1 MHNRSFRELA
11 WKVFFLHNFQEIE
24 AVEEAWR
31 CETRELVTMVSRL
44 QTENQRLSQ
53 ETKGKSSSTEALNF
67 DPGLVQKLEEQ
78 VVKQRNEIK
87 QKNSELQEKIEFFE
101 HFAVEMEQ
109 QKNQNSEI
117 KKRSK
122 SLQNQIKTLCEE
134 RADFL
139 AKIQDQH
146 REMTALKKKLGIAEK
161 ENEDLEKD
169 ESTTPRFTIA
179 ELKEVLAERNELK
192 NRVNDLE
199 EELMAFKPLSASA
212 KEERPVSE
220 GEEDA
225 PVQGNLNYF
234 FLIACSLLMA
244 LIKNNYAFQGPLPE
258 EWYND
263 DLWKKKNSESGI
275 RKL

>member
-1 MHNRSFRELA
+1 
-11 WKVFFLHNFQEIE
+11 
-24 AVEEAWR
+24 
-31 CETRELVTMVSRL
+31 MVSRL

-67 DPGLVQKLEEQ
+67 DSGLIQKLEEQ
-78 VVKQRNEIK
+78 VSKQRNEIK
-87 QKNSELQEKIEFFE
+87 QKNCEIQDKIENIE
-101 HFAVEMEQ
+101 QHLVEIDQ
-109 QKNQNSEI
+109 QKHQNTEV

-122 SLQNQIKTLCEE
+122 LLQNQVKSLCEE

-146 REMTALKKKLGIAEK
+146 REMVTLKKKLGIAEK

-199 EELMAFKPLSASA
+199 EELMAFKPLSSNLHDE
-212 KEERPVSE
+212 KLTPEI
-220 GEEDA
+220 EEDA
-225 PVQGNLNYF
+225 PVQGKIIHLFRCY
-234 FLIACSLLMA
+234 LL
-244 LIKNNYAFQGPLPE
+244 
-258 EWYND
+258 
-263 DLWKKKNSESGI
+263 
-275 RKL
+275 RH

>member
-1 MHNRSFRELA
+1 
-11 WKVFFLHNFQEIE
+11 
-24 AVEEAWR
+24 
-31 CETRELVTMVSRL
+31 MVSRL

-67 DPGLVQKLEEQ
+67 DSGLIQKLEEQ
-78 VVKQRNEIK
+78 VSKQRNEIK
-87 QKNSELQEKIEFFE
+87 HKNCEIQEKLEHIEQNL
-101 HFAVEMEQ
+101 VEIDQ
-109 QKNQNSEI
+109 QKHQNTEI

-122 SLQNQIKTLCEE
+122 LLQNQVKSLCEE

-146 REMTALKKKLGIAEK
+146 REMVTLKKKLGIAEK

-199 EELMAFKPLSASA
+199 EELMAFKPLSSNPHDE
-212 KEERPVSE
+212 KLTPEI
-220 GEEDA
+220 EEDA
-225 PVQGNLNYF
+225 PVQGKIIHLFCCY
-234 FLIACSLLMA
+234 L
-244 LIKNNYAFQGPLPE
+244 
-258 EWYND
+258 
-263 DLWKKKNSESGI
+263 
-275 RKL
+275 

>member
-1 MHNRSFRELA
+1 MKSFL
-11 WKVFFLHNFQEIE
+11 QEIE
-24 AVEEAWR
+24 AVEDAWR

-67 DPGLVQKLEEQ
+67 DSGLVQKLEEQ
-78 VVKQRNEIK
+78 VSKQRNDIK
-87 QKNSELQEKIEFFE
+87 QKNCELQDKIEHIEQFV
-101 HFAVEMEQ
+101 VEIEQ
-109 QKNQNSEI
+109 QKHQNGEI

-122 SLQNQIKTLCEE
+122 LLQNQVKTLCEE

-146 REMTALKKKLGIAEK
+146 REMITMKKKLGIAEK

-169 ESTTPRFTIA
+169 ESTTPRFTVA

-199 EELMAFKPLSASA
+199 EELMAFKPLSSNSH
-212 KEERPVSE
+212 EEKPSE
-220 GEEDA
+220 IEEDA
-225 PVQGNLNYF
+225 PVQGKHLPRFVNPNDINY
-234 FLIACSLLMA
+234 
-244 LIKNNYAFQGPLPE
+244 K
-258 EWYND
+258 
-263 DLWKKKNSESGI
+263 
-275 RKL
+275 

>member
-1 MHNRSFRELA
+1 MNCS
-11 WKVFFLHNFQEIE
+11 LHFHLQKPFDLKTSQEIE
-24 AVEEAWR
+24 AVEDNWR
-31 CETRELVTMVSRL
+31 CETRELVSMVSRL

-67 DPGLVQKLEEQ
+67 DSGLIQKLEEQ
-78 VVKQRNEIK
+78 VSKQRNEIK
-87 QKNSELQEKIEFFE
+87 QKNCEIQEKVEVIEQNLAE
-101 HFAVEMEQ
+101 IEQ
-109 QKNQNSEI
+109 QKHTNAEV

-122 SLQNQIKTLCEE
+122 LLQNQVKTLCEE

-146 REMTALKKKLGIAEK
+146 REMVTMKKKLGIAEK

-199 EELMAFKPLSASA
+199 EELMAFKPLSSNVHDD
-212 KEERPVSE
+212 KPKPEIEEE
-220 GEEDA
+220 A
-225 PVQGNLNYF
+225 PVQGR
-234 FLIACSLLMA
+234 
-244 LIKNNYAFQGPLPE
+244 Q
-258 EWYND
+258 
-263 DLWKKKNSESGI
+263 
-275 RKL
+275 

>member
-1 MHNRSFRELA
+1 
-11 WKVFFLHNFQEIE
+11 
-24 AVEEAWR
+24 
-31 CETRELVTMVSRL
+31 MVSRL

-67 DPGLVQKLEEQ
+67 DSGLIQKLEEQ
-78 VVKQRNEIK
+78 VSKQRNEIK
-87 QKNSELQEKIEFFE
+87 QKNCEIQEKVELIEQNLAE
-101 HFAVEMEQ
+101 IEQ
-109 QKNQNSEI
+109 QKHQNVEV

-122 SLQNQIKTLCEE
+122 LLQTQVKTLCEE

-146 REMTALKKKLGIAEK
+146 REMVTLKKKLGIAEK

-199 EELMAFKPLSASA
+199 EELMAFKPLLSTVHDE
-212 KEERPVSE
+212 KPPPEIEEE
-220 GEEDA
+220 A
-225 PVQGNLNYF
+225 PVQGKMNLSSIF
-234 FLIACSLLMA
+234 
-244 LIKNNYAFQGPLPE
+244 
-258 EWYND
+258 ND
-263 DLWKKKNSESGI
+263 IN
-275 RKL
+275 